1 MRTETTIS
9 GSELLLSVI
18 AIRLAVLVVVGWGL
32 TLLPQQTRNR
42 QIGCAPPSQASDEAK
57 LLAKIVRP
65 RIVDAAFDDM
75 LRHD

>member
-1 MRTETTIS
+1 MRTQTTIS
-9 GSELLLSVI
+9 GNELLLSVI

-42 QIGCAPPSQASDEAK
+42 ELGCAPPSQARDEAK
-57 LLAKIVRP
+57 LSAKLVGP

-75 LRHD
+75 IRHD

>member
-1 MRTETTIS
+1 MRTQTTIS
-9 GSELLLSVI
+9 GTDLLLSVI

-42 QIGCAPPSQASDEAK
+42 ELGCALPSQARDEAK
-57 LLAKIVRP
+57 LSAKIVGP
-65 RIVDAAFDDM
+65 HIVDAAFDDM